1 VSDGI
6 IALSFLTIPIALLYI
21 HKSRGESSPG
31 ETALITLFALF
42 ISPSASPICVSL
54 HLWYRAGPAGDSRG
68 C

>member
-31 ETALITLFALF
+31 ETALIRSGARVALG
-42 ISPSASPICVSL
+42 SPAAE
-54 HLWYRAGPAGDSRG
+54 AGRKGVAPTEGAVPK
-68 C
+68 